1 MPTAA
6 ARAPVVVTARALPKG
21 LPMGDVI
28 RIGTETSGDPAY
40 ACQHM
45 AAWWP
50 LFKAIVKQD
59 LNLDLEIIQALGGAT
74 ASAGTHGPPGTAL
87 DLRSRK
93 FTTAQT
99 LAVVAR
105 ARKYGAPATWLRTKA
120 QGFDPHVHLV
130 LDCPCISPADYQ
142 ITAVKQGYNG
152 LGSGGRGG
160 TDTHPKPDVWRTHA
174 QGIALMQQE
183 DDDMAMTPT
192 ERAALIADIA
202 EASRAKIFEQRMTG
216 HEIDPARKPTLH
228 DYLVQTLPARTAAA
242 VHGQWLGSSGPTIG
256 VALQGT
262 YGLVRELA
270 DRAGVDLDEAA
281 FAAAVVSE
289 VAPQLIAAIVAKL
302 DCISGVDPAALAAE
316 IVAELGSKL
325 AA

>member
-1 MPTAA
+1 
-6 ARAPVVVTARALPKG
+6 
-21 LPMGDVI
+21 MGDLT

-45 AAWWP
+45 GAWWP

-59 LNLDLEIIQALGGAT
+59 LNLDLEIIQAMGSAT

-87 DLRSRK
+87 DLRSWK

-105 ARKYGAPATWLRTKA
+105 ARKYGAPATWLRTTA

-160 TDTHPKPDVWRTHA
+160 TDTHPKPDVWRNHA
-174 QGIALMQQE
+174 QGIALME
-183 DDDMAMTPT
+183 DDMALSNEDKTWLTNEIARGAELAVNRAHWQPVIPGDTGMAGSSWRNNIRHQSATVSSVLAIVQGLAAKAGVDVDEAAIAREVAASIAPVL
-192 ERAALIADIA
+192 RAALVEAVRAGGTPDAIADA
-202 EASRAKIFEQRMTG
+202 VVAK
-216 HEIDPARKPTLH
+216 
-228 DYLVQTLPARTAAA
+228 
-242 VHGQWLGSSGPTIG
+242 LGA
-256 VALQGT
+256 ALQG
-262 YGLVRELA
+262 
-270 DRAGVDLDEAA
+270 
-281 FAAAVVSE
+281 
-289 VAPQLIAAIVAKL
+289 
-302 DCISGVDPAALAAE
+302 
-316 IVAELGSKL
+316 
-325 AA
+325 